1 MTEKIKNSNQEK
13 TLFDTEQQSRKERV
27 FAAAGDYLFRPK
39 EGRRPLQIC
48 RSKDGSDRIG

>member
-27 FAAAGDYLFRPK
+27 FAAAGDYLS
-39 EGRRPLQIC
+39 GRRKAVGRC
-48 RSKDGSDRIG
+48 RYAGRRTALIG